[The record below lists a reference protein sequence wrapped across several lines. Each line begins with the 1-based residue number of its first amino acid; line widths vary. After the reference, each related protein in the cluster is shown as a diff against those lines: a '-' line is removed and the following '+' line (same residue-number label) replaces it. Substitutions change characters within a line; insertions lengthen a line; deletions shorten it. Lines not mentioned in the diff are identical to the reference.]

1 MGMSPDTLLSILIPS
16 ITTFVIG
23 IAITP
28 TITDFLYKNKLWK
41 KKNVIKTLDGKEAT
55 LTAKIHNDEKAPVPR
70 LGGLVIWISVLIS
83 AAIFYIVSHAGDNN
97 GDLVSR
103 LDLISRNQ
111 TWLPLAALLCG
122 GILGAIDD
130 LMVVNYWGKEGSYI
144 GGGLSLRI
152 RLGVVALLGAFVAY
166 WFVVK
171 LGFDSVTIP
180 LYGELIIG
188 PVLYSALVI
197 ITMLAIFSGGI
208 IDGVDG
214 LSGGVM
220 TAIFSSYGIIA
231 MIQGQYD
238 IAKLCFVLVSATLAF
253 LWFNV
258 PPARFYNS
266 ETGMMALSLCLAV
279 IVFLVDGVAVLPI
292 IGFLL
297 VITVASTLIQLFSK
311 RFLGRKV
318 FLVAPIHHHFE
329 AKGWPNYKVTMRY
342 WIIAFMCSMAGIIL
356 TLL

>member
-1 MGMSPDTLLSILIPS
+1 MNPDTLLSILIPS

-28 TITDFLYKNKLWK
+28 IITNFLYEKKLWK
-41 KKNVIKTLDGKEAT
+41 KKNVFKTIDGKEAT
-55 LTAKIHNDEKAPVPR
+55 LTAKIHNDEGAPVPR
-70 LGGLVIWISVLIS
+70 LGGLVIWVGALLS
-83 AAIFYIVSHAGDNN
+83 AAIFYFISNVFGQDGNLL
-97 GDLVSR
+97 DR

-111 TWLPLAALLCG
+111 TWLPLAALLFG

-130 LMVVNYWGKEGSYI
+130 LLVVDYFSKGGTYV

-152 RLGVVALLGAFVAY
+152 RLLCVGLIGAFVAY
-166 WFVVK
+166 WFVFK
-171 LGFDSVTIP
+171 LGFDAVTIP
-180 LYGELIIG
+180 FYGELIIG
-188 PVLYSALVI
+188 PYWYAALVI

-231 MIQGQYD
+231 MTHGQYD
-238 IAKLCFVLVSATLAF
+238 LAKLCFVIVSAILAF
-253 LWFNV
+253 LWFNI
-258 PPARFYNS
+258 PPARFYMS
-266 ETGMMALSLCLAV
+266 ETGMIALSLCLSV
-279 IVFLVDGVAVLPI
+279 VVFLVDGVAVLPVV
-292 IGFLL
+292 GFLL
-297 VITVASTLIQLFSK
+297 MATVMSVLIQLFYKKFFK
-311 RFLGRKV
+311 RKLFLI
-318 FLVAPIHHHFE
+318 APIHHHFE

-356 TLL
+356 SLF

>member
-1 MGMSPDTLLSILIPS
+1 MSPDTLLSILIPS

-23 IAITP
+23 ILITP
-28 TITDFLYKNKLWK
+28 FITDFLYEKKLWK
-41 KKNVIKTLDGKEAT
+41 KKGVVKTIDGKDAT
-55 LTAKIHNDEKAPVPR
+55 ITSKIHNDEKAPVPR
-70 LGGLVIWISVLIS
+70 LGGLVIWLSVLLS
-83 AAIFYIVSHAGDNN
+83 AAIFYLLSHALGWGT
-97 GDLVSR
+97 GDLIDR

-111 TWLPLAALLCG
+111 TWLPLAALLVG

-130 LMVVNYWGKEGSYI
+130 LLVVNYWNRDGSYV

-152 RLGVVALLGAFVAY
+152 RLLVVTLLGAFVAY

-171 LGFDSVTIP
+171 LGFDSITIP
-180 LYGELIIG
+180 MYGELYIG
-188 PVLYSALVI
+188 PVLYAALVI

-231 MIQGQYD
+231 IIHGQYD
-238 IAKLCFVLVSATLAF
+238 LAKLCFVIVSATLAF
-253 LWFNV
+253 LWFNI

-279 IVFLVDGVAVLPI
+279 VVFLVDGLAVLPVV
-292 IGFLL
+292 GFLL
-297 VITVASTLIQLFSK
+297 AITVASVLIQLFSK
-311 RFLGRKV
+311 KFLGRKV

-342 WIIAFMCSMAGIIL
+342 WIIAFMCAMAGIIL